1 MSLDTQSTK
10 FSTQVAIRLPLSYI
24 VSERRLLFWRKMLI
38 SDNIVLAV
46 LSRGI
51 VSKFVA
57 VGSRLYG
64 ISTWTLSAAKIKL
77 LIWTTF
83 VNSLTL

>member
-1 MSLDTQSTK
+1 
-10 FSTQVAIRLPLSYI
+10 
-24 VSERRLLFWRKMLI
+24 MLI

-46 LSRGI
+46 LSLGI
-51 VSKFVA
+51 VSQFVA
-57 VGSRLYG
+57 VGSQYG
-64 ISTWTLSAAKIKL
+64 ISTWTLSVAKIKL

>member
-1 MSLDTQSTK
+1 
-10 FSTQVAIRLPLSYI
+10 
-24 VSERRLLFWRKMLI
+24 MLI
-38 SDNIVLAV
+38 SDNIVLVV
-46 LSRGI
+46 LLRGI

-57 VGSRLYG
+57 VGSLYG
-64 ISTWTLSAAKIKL
+64 ISTWTLSTAKIKL